1 MYTYMC
7 VNVRNVNVGA
17 CVEVVLSS
25 LYRLL
30 NHAHLANVQIAGL
43 DKLLEEELK
52 WLLKVRVCIYVRV
65 YVYELH
71 KCTMRGLGSD
81 GAK

>member
-1 MYTYMC
+1 M
-7 VNVRNVNVGA
+7 NVHVGIGLA

-52 WLLKVRVCIYVRV
+52 WLLKVRVCMYM